1 MTYLLKR
8 IALVAAVVCAASCT
22 MKKQEAPELSGPS
35 EFGTSVSM
43 TVTPDILTQ
52 DGASQSLVSIMARD
66 SNGQALRNLSLRAE
80 IQVGGLRAD
89 YGSLSARNLVT
100 GNDGHASLVYTAP
113 PAPAVGVDGGMVVTI
128 AVTPVGTDFANSS
141 TRSVFIRLVPPGVV
155 VPPDGLKPAFT
166 VTPPAPSDS
175 QTVLFDASSSS
186 AAAGN
191 AIVSYAWNFGD
202 GGRGSGVTATHSYD
216 TAGTYVVTLTIT
228 DGVGRSAQKSQSVV
242 VSPGLNPTAA
252 FTSSPTDPLINQA
265 VNFNASGSRAA
276 PGHTID
282 RYDWDFGDG
291 TFGHGQTTSH
301 SFGLPRAYV
310 VVLTITDDSGK
321 TATSSG
327 TVTVK

>member
-8 IALVAAVVCAASCT
+8 IALVAAVACAASCT

-35 EFGTSVSM
+35 EFGTSVAL

-80 IQVGGLRAD
+80 IEVGGLRAD

-100 GNDGHASLVYTAP
+100 GNDGRASLVYTAP
-113 PAPAVGVDGGMVVTI
+113 PAPAVAVDGGMVVTI

-141 TRSVFIRLVPPGVV
+141 TRAVFIRLVPPGVV

-175 QTVLFDASSSS
+175 QTVLFDASTSS

-202 GGRGSGVTATHSYD
+202 GGRGSGVTATHAYD

-242 VSPGLNPTAA
+242 VAPGLNPTAA
-252 FTSSPTDPLINQA
+252 FTSSPTDSLINQA

-276 PGHTID
+276 PGHTIES
-282 RYDWDFGDG
+282 YDWDFGDG

-310 VVLTITDDSGK
+310 VVLTVTDDSGK
-321 TATSSG
+321 TGTSSG